1 MRLLSYARATAAASL
16 LVATT
21 GCLIAH
27 LSNVWKDPAY
37 PERPMTNVLVVS
49 MARSP
54 GIRRIWEDGMAVA
67 LRKHGV
73 TTTPSYA
80 LYPNDLPEL
89 DAMDATIRTRGYD
102 GVVMTHPAEIDT
114 QVTVIQGKTVMQQK
128 QVYDKWSGHYVN
140 VRTEVRQPDS
150 LVINRSVQ
158 IDVDVWM
165 PADSMRLV
173 WTATSRTL
181 NPSSVTAANKAIVGS
196 VVPRLAKQGVIPP
209 EQKN

>member
-1 MRLLSYARATAAASL
+1 MRLLSYVRPIAAASL
-16 LVATT
+16 LLTAT
-21 GCLIAH
+21 GCLTAR

-114 QVTVIQGKTVMQQK
+114 QVTVIQGKTVVQQK
-128 QVYDKWSGHYVN
+128 RVYDKWSGHYVN

-150 LVINRSVQ
+150 LVFNRSVQ